1 LNSKI
6 SARQK
11 PKRKSVGISID
22 YDFLDGRGRIKKKSK
37 RVAKMKLCNATVER
51 KKLKNDFK

>member
-22 YDFLDGRGRIKKKSK
+22 YDFLDGRS
-37 RVAKMKLCNATVER
+37 R
-51 KKLKNDFK
+51 KKRRVKELQK